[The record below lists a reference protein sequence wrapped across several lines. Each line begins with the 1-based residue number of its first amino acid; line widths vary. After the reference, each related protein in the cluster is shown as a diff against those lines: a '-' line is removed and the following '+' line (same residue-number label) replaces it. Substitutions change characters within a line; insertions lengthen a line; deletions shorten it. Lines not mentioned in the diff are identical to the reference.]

1 MGVTDLLKNLFGGK
15 AKTLESVSIDELRR
29 ERIRIEQEEARQIKK
44 LEERERDKQAL
55 FERGTDEASQRQQV
69 IIARKIKELD
79 QQGRNLDQTLK
90 LLSRQLRIIS
100 GFIHVKENTQLLQK
114 TAVSS
119 LLAKMDLADLQRFV
133 EAATVEGQFQMDK
146 FEQILGTLE
155 DYELDTSAASEDAD
169 TLAIVEAMNRARTAK
184 NVNPEIAIKDGVA
197 EVDKILHRDQEPA

>member
-15 AKTLESVSIDELRR
+15 AKTLESVSTDELRR

-44 LEERERDKQAL
+44 LDELERDKQGL
-55 FERGTDEASQRQQV
+55 FEKGTDEPSQRQQ
-69 IIARKIKELD
+69 IIVARKIKELD
-79 QQGRNLDQTLK
+79 QQARNYDQTLK

-100 GFIHVKENTQLLQK
+100 GFLHVKENKALLEK

-146 FEQILGTLE
+146 FEHILTTLE
-155 DYELDTSAASEDAD
+155 DYDLDTTATSEDAD
-169 TLAIVEAMNRARTAK
+169 TIAIVEAMNRARNAK
-184 NVNPEIAIKDGVA
+184 NVNPEAAIKEGVA
-197 EVDKILHRDQEPA
+197 EVDKILRKDQEPA

>member
-15 AKTLESVSIDELRR
+15 AKTFESVSIDELRR

-44 LEERERDKQAL
+44 LDERERDKQAL

-119 LLAKMDLADLQRFV
+119 LLAKMDLADLQCFV

-155 DYELDTSAASEDAD
+155 DYELDTTVASEDAD
-169 TLAIVEAMNRARTAK
+169 TLAIVEAMNRARSAK

-197 EVDKILHRDQEPA
+197 ELDKILHKDQEPA

>member
-1 MGVTDLLKNLFGGK
+1 MSVADLIKNLFGGK
-15 AKTLESVSIDELRR
+15 AKTLESISIDELRR
-29 ERIRIEQEEARQIKK
+29 ERIRIEQEESRQIKK
-44 LEERERDKQAL
+44 LEELERDKQTL
-55 FERGTDEASQRQQV
+55 FERGTDEASQRQQ
-69 IIARKIKELD
+69 IIVARKIKELD
-79 QQGRNLDQTLK
+79 QQGRNFDQTLK

-100 GFIHVKENTQLLQK
+100 GFIHVKENSTLLQK

-155 DYELDTSAASEDAD
+155 DYELDTTAASEDAD
-169 TLAIVEAMNRARTAK
+169 TLAIVEAMNRARNAK

-197 EVDKILHRDQEPA
+197 EVDKILHKDQEPA